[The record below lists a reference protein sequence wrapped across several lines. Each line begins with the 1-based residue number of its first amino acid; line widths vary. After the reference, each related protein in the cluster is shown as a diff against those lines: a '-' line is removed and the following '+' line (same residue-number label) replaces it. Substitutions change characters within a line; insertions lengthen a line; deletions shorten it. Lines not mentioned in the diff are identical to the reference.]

1 MISKNQSQYIRSL
14 HQKKFRQQH
23 GTFLVEGANNLREVL
38 AADWPIDLLAVTEL
52 FYKENTSL
60 LDNQRVPVEIVTPA
74 DLDRIG
80 TLETNNAGLAVVKT
94 RPNQPLR
101 AEVGE
106 LALVLDDIRDP
117 GNLGTIIRIADWYGI
132 SKIICSHTTADVY
145 NPKVMSATKGSFTR
159 VSWFYTDLSAFL
171 GQATSGERATIYG
184 AFLNGANVHTLDF
197 GANTGQTAGSYLV
210 MGNEANGIGTNAEK
224 FITQKLTIPRFGGA
238 ESLNVGIATA
248 IILDNWRR
256 RDFTLHSVPSTAV

>member
-1 MISKNQSQYIRSL
+1 MVSKNQNQYIRSL

-23 GTFLVEGANNLREVL
+23 GAFLVEGANNLREVL
-38 AADWPIDLLAVTEL
+38 ASDWTIDLLIVTAL
-52 FYKENTSL
+52 FYKENTHL

-101 AEVGE
+101 AEAGE
-106 LALVLDDIRDP
+106 LVLILDDIRDP

-132 SKIICSHTTADVY
+132 PKIICSDTTADVH
-145 NPKVMSATKGSFTR
+145 NPKVISATKGSFTR
-159 VSWFYTDLSAFL
+159 VNWFYTDLPEFF
-171 GQATSGERATIYG
+171 GDMNATGNEQVTVYG
-184 AFLNGANVHTLDF
+184 AFLGGANVHTLNF
-197 GANTGQTAGSYLV
+197 GNDAVPAAGSYLV
-210 MGNEANGIGTNAEK
+210 MGNEAGGISPGVEK

-248 IILDNWRR
+248 IILDNWQRNQ
-256 RDFTLHSVPSTAV
+256 